1 MKILVWEVY
10 SMLSLILGTFLISFL
25 FTYIAIKISH
35 KFKLYDKVEE
45 RKVHSGNIPRIGGI
59 SIFLSLAFGIVLS
72 EIFLSKIVFARPHN
86 LKMLFI
92 YLFSMAVIFALGLV
106 DDIKGLG
113 AYSKFPV
120 EFAVALLLYFYGFK
134 IEFLSLPW
142 GGNIKLGIF
151 APVITMLWIV
161 GVMNA
166 INLIDGL
173 DGLAAGISIFAS
185 TSMLA
190 IFLLKARLEFAAVI
204 AGLIGALL
212 GFIPYNLNPAR
223 IFLGDCGSLTIGF
236 ILATFALKSSE
247 KANLAISLSV
257 AVIILFIPILD
268 TLFAIYR
275 RVRKKAPIFSADND
289 HIHHRL
295 LRKLG
300 SHRLASFVLIGL
312 SALFSFTGVFISF
325 SGGTARIIVLISAL
339 VFALIFLFLLGY
351 SRPSSVPTPGQ
362 EKLSSNK

>member
-1 MKILVWEVY
+1 MKILGLEVY
-10 SMLSLILGTFLISFL
+10 PLLSLILGTFLLSFM
-25 FTYIAIKISH
+25 FTYIAVKISH

-45 RKVHSGNIPRIGGI
+45 RKIHSGNIPRIGGI
-59 SIFLSLAFGIVLS
+59 SIFLSLMFGIILS

-86 LKMLFI
+86 LKVLFI
-92 YLFSMAVIFALGLV
+92 YILSMAVIFTLGLV

-120 EFAVALLLYFYGFK
+120 EIAVALLLYFYGFK

-142 GGNIKLGIF
+142 GGSVKLGIF
-151 APVITMLWIV
+151 APIITIFWVV

-173 DGLAAGISIFAS
+173 DGLAVGISIFAS

-212 GFIPYNLNPAR
+212 GFIPFNLNPAR
-223 IFLGDCGSLTIGF
+223 IFLGDSGSLTIGF

-247 KANLAISLSV
+247 KANLAISMSV

-275 RVRKKAPIFSADND
+275 RIRNRAPLFSADND

-300 SHRLASFVLIGL
+300 SHRLASFLLIGL
-312 SALFSFTGVFISF
+312 SALFSFAGVFISI
-325 SGGTARIIVLISAL
+325 SGGTARMIVLISAL
-339 VFALIFLFLLGY
+339 IFALIFLFLLGY
-351 SRPSSVPTPGQ
+351 SRPSSVPALSE
-362 EKLSSNK
+362 EKVSSNK